1 VDKRTSGCE
10 MTGVRGGGVNSL
22 LQVITTLAE
31 TTHYTD
37 SGPSE
42 SVSKTEIR
50 RMILHLG
57 AKNHKHNGAGAVHE

>member
-1 VDKRTSGCE
+1 
-10 MTGVRGGGVNSL
+10 VNSL

-57 AKNHKHNGAGAVHE
+57 AKKTTNIMGQALYTSKTEKGS